1 MESVLLTPENN
12 RVHLHTRDD
21 IRAVRIDRLVSENEM
36 TFAHY
41 PALALAIID
50 EANLAL
56 WNQELYTYTQPD
68 TPNLATVDRT
78 FAVWEK
84 RAVITDVTL
93 NAGPIQAPTTSSRS
107 LPNTLGSCSPR
118 VPTVGDRVS
127 PE

>member
-68 TPNLATVDRT
+68 TPNLATVDWT
-78 FAVWEK
+78 FAVWE
-84 RAVITDVTL
+84 
-93 NAGPIQAPTTSSRS
+93 S
-107 LPNTLGSCSPR
+107 LTMSLETHGEAFDFSIRFYYTINPDEPLSDELP
-118 VPTVGDRVS
+118 
-127 PE
+127 